1 MKLHL
6 SRALLGIIHH
16 LAFGLALAFTAQGAV
31 EIELV
36 QIPASEAASASSLE
50 ARIRPLTLSE
60 QFAATRVGALTAS
73 PSDEKIGQPGSKVTI
88 YECGELLANATES
101 PDRAAL
107 VIELARRKAYLMI
120 DGMMVLETPIAVNG
134 SGTEVPL
141 GWQPITA
148 RTQNTPVSNLYETK
162 PPFWLKLGDSGF
174 GIHAGDL
181 TGYPASGGCVRL
193 PQRAID
199 TVFRHAPPGTMVYIC
214 STWLAPISTST
225 APATVAMVEE
235 APEEPAPARL
245 SATPPLKISIPESTP
260 MPAKANPVPKAPPA
274 PEVAAPAP
282 PRKVA
287 AVQPTTPEPM
297 PETPKSA
304 PPIPTSRPEPELVAA
319 AAPAPK
325 PPVAATPEPKPAPK
339 VISADAETPA
349 SRPVEDEPA
358 PERTLPA
365 PELVTGTPQPTPTV
379 PATSPAPTAP
389 AAAVPAATAPT
400 SGRQVVRVRHLL
412 GGFGEHPG
420 SPSKPLTPVSG
431 RSVAKS
437 PKAPSRAPETVE
449 VLTFRSL
456 LSGGAGRQSS
466 R

>member
-6 SRALLGIIHH
+6 SRALLGIIHP

-36 QIPASEAASASSLE
+36 QVPASEAASASSLE

-73 PSDEKIGQPGSKVTI
+73 PSDEAIGQPGSKVTI

-225 APATVAMVEE
+225 APAAVAMVDE
-235 APEEPAPARL
+235 APLEPAPARL

-260 MPAKANPVPKAPPA
+260 MRVEPKPLPEAPPA
-274 PEVAAPAP
+274 PVEAAPAP

-287 AVQPTTPEPM
+287 AGQPAAPEPM
-297 PETPKSA
+297 PEPPKAA
-304 PPIPTSRPEPELVAA
+304 PPIPTSRPEPELVAVAPPKPKA
-319 AAPAPK
+319 AAA
-325 PPVAATPEPKPAPK
+325 PEPKPAPK

-349 SRPVEDEPA
+349 SRPVEEKPA
-358 PERTLPA
+358 TESTLPD
-365 PELVTGTPQPTPTV
+365 PELVTGTPPTTPTV
-379 PATSPAPTAP
+379 TATSPAPTAP
-389 AAAVPAATAPT
+389 TAAAPT

-431 RSVAKS
+431 RSVAKP
-437 PKAPSRAPETVE
+437 PKAPSRAPESVE